1 MLIRRYRVRL
11 KPTKEQEQL
20 FVKSCGVMR
29 WAYNYGLQRKI
40 EEYKKDKSNLSRLI
54 IRKEI
59 QTLRKK
65 EEYEWI
71 SEVSTKV
78 YDEALRDLD
87 KAFSFFFKG
96 LKNFPKYK
104 TKKHKLSFYT
114 RNEGVWFK
122 DGFVNMEKIGKVK
135 YTANFY
141 LPQGWN
147 VYHFMDTRVIHD
159 GKYWYLIFGMEVNEK
174 QVDLNQN
181 LSIGIDLGVK
191 ELAVCSNG
199 LRFKNINKTFKM
211 KKLDK
216 TINRLQR
223 KLSKKYKLNDGETT
237 NNIIKLERK
246 IKLTYRKTKQIRL
259 NYIHNVTR
267 RIINLKPYRIVLEDL
282 KVKNMIK
289 NKYLSK
295 AISEQLFYEFRRQ
308 IEYKSEIYKIEVV
321 IANRWYPSSKT
332 CSCCGNINKNLKLYN
347 RVYKCEHCGLV
358 IDRDLNASINLSNYK
373 INEISK

>member
-1 MLIRRYRVRL
+1 MIRRRRVRL
-11 KPTKEQEQL
+11 KPTKEQEQM
-20 FVKSCGVMR
+20 FIKSCGVMR

-40 EEYKKDKSNLSRLI
+40 EEYQKNKSNYSRVL

-59 QTLRKK
+59 QNLRKT
-65 EEYEWI
+65 EEYKWI

-87 KAFSFFFKG
+87 KAFKFFFTG

-114 RNEGVWFK
+114 RNGGVWFK

-135 YTANFY
+135 YTTN
-141 LPQGWN
+141 LNIPQGWN
-147 VYHFMDTRVIHD
+147 IYHFSDTRVIYD

-174 QVDLNQN
+174 QVELNKN
-181 LSIGIDLGVK
+181 LSIGIDLGIK

-199 LRFKNINKTFKM
+199 LRFKNINKTIKI

-216 TINRLQR
+216 KINRLQR
-223 KLSKKYKLNDGETT
+223 RLIKKFKSNSSHKTKNILKLKNR
-237 NNIIKLERK
+237 IKLV
-246 IKLTYRKTKQIRL
+246 YRKMKQIRL
-259 NYIHNVTR
+259 NHIHHVTKQ
-267 RIINLKPYRIVLEDL
+267 IVNIKPYKIVMEDL
-282 KVKNMIK
+282 KVMNMIK
-289 NKYLSK
+289 NKHLSK

-308 IEYKSEIYKIEVV
+308 IEYKSEVCGIKVV
-321 IANRWYPSSKT
+321 IADRWYPSSKT
-332 CSCCGNINKNLKLYN
+332 CSQCGSIKEDLKLSD

-373 INEISK
+373 INDNSK